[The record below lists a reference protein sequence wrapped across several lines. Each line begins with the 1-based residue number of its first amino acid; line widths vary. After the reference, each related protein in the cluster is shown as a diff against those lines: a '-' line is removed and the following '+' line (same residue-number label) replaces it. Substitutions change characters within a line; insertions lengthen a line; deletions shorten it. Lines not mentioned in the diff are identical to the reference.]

1 MSSLRFL
8 VDVNVG
14 VAVADNLRDSGH
26 DVVFAGDLDWCMPD
40 TDVLSVA
47 HQEQRIILTMDTDFG
62 ELVYHSQQQHAG
74 VLLLRM
80 PGANREEKIR
90 IVQQI
95 VSRYGDQLPSH
106 FCVYRQ
112 GRLRI
117 RP

>member
-1 MSSLRFL
+1 MSSFRFL

-14 VAVADNLRDSGH
+14 IAVADSLRDSGH
-26 DVVFAGDLDWCMPD
+26 DVTFAGDVDWRMPD
-40 TDVLSVA
+40 TDMLPLA
-47 HQEQRIILTMDTDFG
+47 YGEQRIILTMDTDFRD
-62 ELVYHSQQQHAG
+62 LVYHSQQPHAG

-80 PGANREEKIR
+80 LGATRDEKIG
-90 IVQQI
+90 IVQEI
-95 VSRYGDQLPSH
+95 VDRYGAQLPGH

>member
-8 VDVNVG
+8 VDVNAG
-14 VAVADNLRDSGH
+14 IAVAASLRDGGH
-26 DVVFAGDLDWCMPD
+26 DVVFVGELDWCMPD
-40 TDVLSVA
+40 IEMLSLA
-47 HQEQRIILTMDTDFG
+47 SQEQRIIVTMDTDFG
-62 ELVYHSQQQHAG
+62 DLVYQSQQPHAG

-80 PGANREEKIR
+80 PGASREEKVR
-90 IVQQI
+90 VVQEI

-112 GRLRI
+112 GRLRV

>member
-14 VAVADNLRDSGH
+14 FAVADSLRDGGY
-26 DVVFAGDLDWCMPD
+26 DVIFAGDVDWRMPD
-40 TDVLSVA
+40 IDMLSLA
-47 HQEQRIILTMDTDFG
+47 HGEERVILTMDTDFG
-62 ELVYHSQQQHAG
+62 ELVYHSQQPHAG

-80 PGANREEKIR
+80 PGANRDEK
-90 IVQQI
+90 VQVVQEI
-95 VSRYGDQLPSH
+95 ASRYGDQSPNH

-117 RP
+117 RT

>member
-8 VDVNVG
+8 IDVNVG
-14 VAVADNLRDSGH
+14 LAVAHSLQRDGH
-26 DVVFAGDLDWCMPD
+26 DITFAGDVDWCM
-40 TDVLSVA
+40 TDADMLSLA
-47 HQEQRIILTMDTDFG
+47 HGEGRIILTMDTDFG
-62 ELVYHSQQQHAG
+62 ELVYSSRQLHAG

-80 PGANREEKIR
+80 PGANREAKIR
-90 IVQQI
+90 VVQEIVG
-95 VSRYGDQLPSH
+95 RHGDQLPNH

>member
-1 MSSLRFL
+1 MTALRFL

-14 VAVADNLRDSGH
+14 LAVADSLQNSGH
-26 DVVFAGDLDWCMPD
+26 DVTFAGDVDWRMPD
-40 TDVLSVA
+40 TDMLSLA
-47 HQEQRIILTMDTDFG
+47 EAEQRIVLTMDTDFG
-62 ELVYHSQQQHAG
+62 ELVYHSRQPHTG
-74 VLLLRM
+74 VLLLRV

-90 IVQQI
+90 VVQEI
-95 VSRYGDQLPSH
+95 VSRYGDQLPGH